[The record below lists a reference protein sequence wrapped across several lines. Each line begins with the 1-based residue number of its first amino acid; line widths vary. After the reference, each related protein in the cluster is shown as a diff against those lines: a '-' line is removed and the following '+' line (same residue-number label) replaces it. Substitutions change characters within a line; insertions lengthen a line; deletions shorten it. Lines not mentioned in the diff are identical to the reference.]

1 MKKDFYYVIQTNEI
15 TGMSYLLGYNLTEEQ
30 KNEKFYSL
38 GPDKKCATGNAK
50 FGDEHLRNSYG
61 GHSKFYKSAESAEK
75 ELLFK
80 PDEFNNALALL
91 NKYGYSVV
99 KKGIVNKRIEV
110 VSYQQEF
117 EI

>member
-1 MKKDFYYVIQTNEI
+1 MKRNEFYYVIQTNEI

-38 GPDKKCATGNAK
+38 GPDAK
-50 FGDEHLRNSYG
+50 FDDEHLRNYYG
-61 GHSKFYKSAESAEK
+61 GHTKFYNSDESAYK
-75 ELLFK
+75 ELMLK

-99 KKGIVNKRIEV
+99 KKSIVNKQIKV

-117 EI
+117 EL